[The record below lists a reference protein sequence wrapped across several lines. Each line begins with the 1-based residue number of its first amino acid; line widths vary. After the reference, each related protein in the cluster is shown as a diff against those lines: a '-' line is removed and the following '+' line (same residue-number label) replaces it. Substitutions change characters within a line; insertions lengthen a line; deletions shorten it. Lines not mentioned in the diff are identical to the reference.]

1 MKDLDTNTKIAL
13 MKRIDDFVES
23 ERANQPGVPD
33 TTLMMPE
40 LNRIAEEYA
49 LDVSDLFIT
58 YLDHIAITNKRV
70 AQEAEE
76 HMWVRV
82 PLRLHSLHSDVLIL

>member
-58 YLDHIAITNKRV
+58 YLDHIAITN
-70 AQEAEE
+70 
-76 HMWVRV
+76 
-82 PLRLHSLHSDVLIL
+82 PGS

>member
-49 LDVSDLFIT
+49 LDVSDKVILGCRLIP
-58 YLDHIAITNKRV
+58 YKKIARC
-70 AQEAEE
+70 Q
-76 HMWVRV
+76 
-82 PLRLHSLHSDVLIL
+82 

>member
-40 LNRIAEEYA
+40 LNMIAEEYA

-58 YLDHIAITNKRV
+58 YLDHIAFTNKRV

-76 HMWVRV
+76 ELDFTKITRFY
-82 PLRLHSLHSDVLIL
+82 

>member
-1 MKDLDTNTKIAL
+1 MKELDTNTKLAL
-13 MKRIDDFVES
+13 MKRIDDFVEN
-23 ERANQPGVPD
+23 ERPDQPGEPD
-33 TTLMMPE
+33 TTIMMPE
-40 LNRIAEEYA
+40 LNRIADEYS

-76 HMWVRV
+76 ELDFTKITRFY
-82 PLRLHSLHSDVLIL
+82 

>member
-58 YLDHIAITNKRV
+58 YLDHIAITR
-70 AQEAEE
+70 
-76 HMWVRV
+76 R
-82 PLRLHSLHSDVLIL
+82 LRKNWILPK

>member
-33 TTLMMPE
+33 TTLMYPTF
-40 LNRIAEEYA
+40 
-49 LDVSDLFIT
+49 S
-58 YLDHIAITNKRV
+58 
-70 AQEAEE
+70 
-76 HMWVRV
+76 
-82 PLRLHSLHSDVLIL
+82 